1 MRKLATLLCA
11 VLIVSSANGQKAKLS
26 LNLEQDFSYKQIN
39 HSEVNI
45 NQDVYGMKMNIV
57 MVMDGSTSY
66 LVKSVSKEGY
76 EMELRYD
83 WMSMTMELPQATME
97 FSSEKNDESDL
108 FSSILAEMKGKPMK
122 MKMDK
127 RGKITEVEDVEA
139 MWNAVI
145 DQFDQF
151 PQQEREQVKSQIL
164 NAYGGKALSGSI
176 EAFTAIFPEKRV
188 KKGAQWNIINKTEAG
203 MATTVTTDYTYE
215 GMEGDYA
222 IISGQGTVVTTD
234 KDAYVETNG
243 MSMKYDLSGSSS
255 SRIKMDKKSGWIY
268 EAIVDQTI
276 EGNATIKANEQLPE
290 GMTIPM
296 TIKNETKITSE

>member
-26 LNLEQDFSYKQIN
+26 LNLEQDESYKQIN

-66 LVKSVSKEGY
+66 LVKEVSKEGY
-76 EMELRYD
+76 DMELRYD
-83 WMSMTMELPQATME
+83 WMSMTMKMPQATME
-97 FSSEKNDESDL
+97 FSSEKDDESDL
-108 FSSILAEMKGKPMK
+108 FSSILAQMKDKPIK
-122 MKMDK
+122 LKMDK
-127 RGKITEVEDVEA
+127 RGKITEIEDVEA
-139 MWNAVI
+139 MWNDVI
-145 DQFDQF
+145 DLFDQF
-151 PQQEREQVKSQIL
+151 PQQEREQVKAQIL

-176 EAFTAIFPEKRV
+176 EAITAIFPEKRV
-188 KKGAQWNIINKTEAG
+188 KKGAQWNIINQTEAG

-215 GMEGDYA
+215 GMEGEYA

-255 SRIKMDKKSGWIY
+255 SMIKMDKKSGWIY
-268 EAIVDQTI
+268 EAIVDQSI
-276 EGNATIKANEQLPE
+276 GGNATIKANDQLPE